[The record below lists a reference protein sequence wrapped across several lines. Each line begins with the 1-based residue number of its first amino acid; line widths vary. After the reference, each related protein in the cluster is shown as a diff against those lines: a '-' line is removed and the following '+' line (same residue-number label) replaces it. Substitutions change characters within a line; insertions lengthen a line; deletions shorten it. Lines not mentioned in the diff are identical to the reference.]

1 MKIINNRY
9 KQVIDFDFFNN
20 YVLAIEN
27 SNEYLKVLQEIFNET
42 NGIENSEFVL
52 SDNGET
58 LKFSKAA
65 IFIYDYLN
73 LDINNRKII
82 NEINAQVL
90 ELLKNHDNTED
101 FFKINQIFIDIND
114 KLLNEFDFKL
124 NYDSELTFEKF
135 IKLSNYHIDL
145 EANLADR
152 IVSYIKI
159 YSCLK
164 DIKLVIF
171 TGLFEIFSKEEVE
184 KIVKQIEYFDL
195 KCLLIEP
202 YIKYDFKSF
211 GRIVVDADLC
221 EI

>member
-1 MKIINNRY
+1 M
-9 KQVIDFDFFNN
+9 
-20 YVLAIEN
+20 
-27 SNEYLKVLQEIFNET
+27 
-42 NGIENSEFVL
+42 
-52 SDNGET
+52 
-58 LKFSKAA
+58 
-65 IFIYDYLN
+65 
-73 LDINNRKII
+73 
-82 NEINAQVL
+82 
-90 ELLKNHDNTED
+90 
-101 FFKINQIFIDIND
+101 
-114 KLLNEFDFKL
+114 
-124 NYDSELTFEKF
+124 F